1 MLKSTLVVLGAGLA
15 LGSSAVTAAPG
26 RFDWLA
32 GHWCGGTEERRLDEV
47 WLPEAGGAL
56 LGMSRTLSRGS
67 MASFEY
73 MRLVPAGKAAGL
85 HVQSNGVAPTTFVI
99 ADHGENWVVFE
110 NPQHDFPNRIEYR
123 RDGAELKASI
133 SGPGEDGKTLRIP
146 FDYRRCGGQG
156 ELEQGR

>member
-15 LGSSAVTAAPG
+15 LGSSAVTAAPA

-32 GHWCGGTEERRLDEV
+32 AHWCGGTEERGLEEV

-56 LGMSRTLSRGS
+56 LGMSRTLSQGG

-85 HVQSNGVAPTTFVI
+85 HVQPNGVAPTTFVI

-146 FDYRRCGGQG
+146 FDYRRCGDQGEVGQG
-156 ELEQGR
+156 R